1 MRTGH
6 ICFPVAALAI
16 AIAFAPSAGAQIIEP
31 CIGGLAVG
39 GIMYGIGNS
48 REIAPFTGTV
58 KDTFE
63 QRLPDGNAIHRVTR
77 SRQARD
83 SAGRTMSEM
92 AQGCEPG
99 PDGEMHELLNVNVND
114 PVAKT
119 SMSWQVGREDQPKVV
134 HVFHYPNLAMP
145 ARQSPADPEQAAQ
158 QKKVL
163 EVAQARALQLRKE
176 QHIEDL
182 GTRDFNGIPAQGTR
196 TTRTIPAGEEGNDLP
211 LVVINEVWRSREL
224 GLVLM
229 AINDDPRRGRT
240 TTEYEELDRGE
251 PNSSLFTPPADYKV
265 VEQPEHGVTATAN

>member
-6 ICFPVAALAI
+6 ICSPVAALAV

-31 CIGGLAVG
+31 CVGGLAVG
-39 GIMYGIGNS
+39 GIMYGVGSS
-48 REIAPFTGTV
+48 RGIAPFTGTV

-99 PDGEMHELLNVNVND
+99 PDGELRELLSVNVND

-119 SMSWQVGREDQPKVV
+119 SMTWQVGREEQPKVV

-145 ARQSPADPEQAAQ
+145 ARQSPVDPEQAAQ
-158 QKKVL
+158 QRKVL
-163 EVAQARALQLRKE
+163 QAAQARALQQRKE
-176 QHIEDL
+176 ELIENL
-182 GTRDFNGIPAQGTR
+182 GTRDFNGVTAQGTR

-211 LVVINEVWRSREL
+211 LVVITEVWRSREM

-229 AINDDPRRGRT
+229 AINDDPSRGRT
-240 TTEYEELDRGE
+240 TTEYEELNRGE
-251 PNSSLFTPPADYKV
+251 PDPSLFTPPADYKV
-265 VEQPEHGVTATAN
+265 VEQPQNGIIATAN